1 MALDYTSLLKKLT
14 PDRDGEP
21 HTHLRTGVVAAINS
35 DGTLDITMSSGVLVP
50 DVPKLD
56 GVNPAVGAVVQ
67 MISFRGVLLV
77 IGGVLGGVSATTG
90 NVTQFGGSNPTTTST
105 TYTSLSG
112 GDILG
117 VAFVAP
123 ASGAVEVVVQGW
135 LSLSSTTLQ
144 RRALMAPQVR
154 LGGTINSGTIVATAN
169 DDYAALAQNSIV
181 SAFDY
186 KYVHHSRVVTGLTP
200 GTTYNAVAM
209 HRIVTSGDTSAAN
222 DRHITVK
229 AF

>member
-1 MALDYTSLLKKLT
+1 MIDYTALLKKLT

-77 IGGVLGGVSATTG
+77 IGGVLGGVSGTSG
-90 NVTQFGGSNPTTTST
+90 NVTAFGGTNPTTTST
-105 TYTSLSG
+105 TYTALTG

-117 VAFVAP
+117 VAFIAP
-123 ASGAVEVVVQGW
+123 ASGAMRWAV
-135 LSLSSTTLQ
+135 SST
-144 RRALMAPQVR
+144 
-154 LGGTINSGTIVATAN
+154 
-169 DDYAALAQNSIV
+169 
-181 SAFDY
+181 
-186 KYVHHSRVVTGLTP
+186 
-200 GTTYNAVAM
+200 
-209 HRIVTSGDTSAAN
+209 
-222 DRHITVK
+222 
-229 AF
+229 

>member
-1 MALDYTSLLKKLT
+1 MIDYTALLKKLT

-77 IGGVLGGVSATTG
+77 IGGVLGGVSGTSG
-90 NVTQFGGSNPTTTST
+90 NVTAFGGTNPTTTST
-105 TYTSLSG
+105 TYTALTG

-117 VAFVAP
+117 VAFIAP
-123 ASGAVEVVVQGW
+123 ASGAVEVTVQGW
-135 LSLSSTTLQ
+135 LALSSATLG
-144 RRALMAPQVR
+144 RRALMAPQIRAGSVV
-154 LGGTINSGTIVATAN
+154 NSGTIITAAN
-169 DDYAALAQNSIV
+169 DDYAALAQNSV
-181 SAFDY
+181 ASSFDY
-186 KYVHHSRVVTGLTP
+186 KYVNHSRIVTGLTP
-200 GTTYNAVAM
+200 GTSYNATVM
-209 HRIVTSGDTSAAN
+209 HRVVTSGDNSATN
-222 DRHITVK
+222 DRHVIVR